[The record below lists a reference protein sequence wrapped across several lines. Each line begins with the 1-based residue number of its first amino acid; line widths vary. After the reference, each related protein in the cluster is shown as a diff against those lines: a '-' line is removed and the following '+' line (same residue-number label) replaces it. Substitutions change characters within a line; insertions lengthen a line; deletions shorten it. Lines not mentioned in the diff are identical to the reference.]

1 MELVLAIRAEHVQLT
16 SESNHQSISVAVE
29 FIDDMGADKFI
40 RARCI
45 NNGEQLNLR
54 VSADQVIPS
63 GQFEVELPKMKLHV
77 FNQQTGQRIGEW
89 RE

>member
-1 MELVLAIRAEHVQLT
+1 MELVLAIRAEHVQLA
-16 SESNHQSISVAVE
+16 SEPNSQCVEVAVE
-29 FIDDMGADKFI
+29 LIDDMGADKLI

-45 NNGEQLNLR
+45 SNGEQLNLR
-54 VSADQVIPS
+54 VSADQLIPS

-77 FNQQTGQRIGEW
+77 FNQQTGQRIGEC